1 VLLQSAAKVL
11 VDDGPVLYGS
21 PKDKFLVYSLTM
33 KATISGRSNQY

>member
-21 PKDKFLVYSLTM
+21 PEGS
-33 KATISGRSNQY
+33 S